1 MSYTDLWHCKRCGTM
16 PEIVMQ
22 GKNFLVR
29 CNNCASEK
37 VNVYADNID
46 QVVREW
52 NKRNDPHKRGLFKW
66 LRGLFRRK

>member
-1 MSYTDLWHCKRCGTM
+1 MSYTDLWHCKQCGTM

-29 CNNCASEK
+29 CNTCDSEK

-52 NKRNDPHKRGLFKW
+52 NQRNDPNKRSLFEW